1 MAIFKGA
8 GVAIVTP
15 MKEDGS
21 INYEVYADLIDW
33 QIREGTDAIIAVGT
47 SGEAPTLDD
56 DEHLEAIRCAVSA
69 AAGRV
74 PVIAGTGSNNTAH
87 AVMMT
92 KESEK
97 LGADGVLLVTPYYN
111 KATQKGLIA
120 HYTEIAEC
128 SSLPCILYNVP
139 SRTGCNLLPE
149 TAAWLGKHV
158 KNVAAVKEA
167 TGNISQVAQ
176 LIELADGSL
185 DVYSGNDDQ
194 IIPLCSLGGVG
205 VISVLSNVAP
215 RKTHE
220 MTQACLD
227 GDYAKAAKMQ
237 IEALPLCRELFSEV
251 NPIPVKAALNLMGW
265 NVGSPRLP
273 LTELEDHHR
282 VSLEKALREYGC
294 ME

>member
-8 GVAIVTP
+8 GVAIITP
-15 MKEDGS
+15 MNEDGS
-21 INYEVYADLIDW
+21 INYEEFARMIDW

-47 SGEAPTLDD
+47 TGEAPTLDD
-56 DEHLEAIRCAVSA
+56 DEHLEAIRVAVEA
-69 AAGRV
+69 AKGRV

-97 LGADGVLLVTPYYN
+97 LGADAVLLVTPYYN
-111 KATQKGLIA
+111 KATQKGLME
-120 HYTEIAEC
+120 HYKVIAEC

-149 TAAWLGKHV
+149 TAAWLGKNV

-167 TGNISQVAQ
+167 TGNISQVAR

-220 MTQACLD
+220 LTQACLD

-251 NPIPVKAALNLMGW
+251 NPIPVKAAMNILGW
-265 NVGSPRLP
+265 KAGLPRLP
-273 LTELEDHHR
+273 LTELGEDHK

-294 ME
+294 MK

>member
-15 MKEDGS
+15 MKEDGG
-21 INYEVYADLIDW
+21 IDYECYAELIDW

-56 DEHLEAIRCAVSA
+56 EEHLAAIRCAVEA
-69 AAGRV
+69 AKGRV

-97 LGADGVLLVTPYYN
+97 LGADAVLLVTPYYN

-120 HYTEIAEC
+120 HYTEIAES

-139 SRTGCNLLPE
+139 SRTGCNLLPAA
-149 TAAWLGKHV
+149 AAWLGKNV

-167 TGNISQVAQ
+167 TGNISQVAE
-176 LIELADGSL
+176 LIEAAEGSI

-194 IIPLCSLGGVG
+194 IVPLCSLGGVG

-220 MTQACLD
+220 LTAACLG
-227 GDYAKAAKMQ
+227 GDYARAAKLQ

-265 NVGSPRLP
+265 KVGLPRLP
-273 LTELEDHHR
+273 LTELEDAHKL
-282 VSLEKALREYGC
+282 SLEAALRAYGC
-294 ME
+294 MS